1 VSRSATNKWKA
12 QILRRTRFFAA
23 HGFFAEQGFLA
34 AHGLADLAAQGF
46 FAAQGF
52 DFWARAEP
60 VVPRLRTLATTT
72 AVAAVRTIRVTSF
85 R

>member
-1 VSRSATNKWKA
+1 LVA
-12 QILRRTRFFAA
+12 QGFFAEQGFFAA

-34 AHGLADLAAQGF
+34 AHGLADFDAQGF
-46 FAAQGF
+46 FAAHGF

-60 VVPRLRTLATTT
+60 GVPTLRTPARTT

>member
-1 VSRSATNKWKA
+1 LAA
-12 QILRRTRFFAA
+12 QGFFAEQGFLAA

-46 FAAQGF
+46 FAAHGF

-60 VVPRLRTLATTT
+60 AVPRLSTPATTT
-72 AVAAVRTIRVTSF
+72 AVAVVRTIRVTSF